1 MRYVM
6 ETEISIRP
14 SRDIRTNY
22 AEISKLC
29 RRHPVAVTV
38 NGREDTILMSHE
50 QFNRMQLELN
60 DLKERLRMYSTLA
73 DAADDVKNGRTYPAD
88 EIFSEIISGLKK

>member
-1 MRYVM
+1 
-6 ETEISIRP
+6 
-14 SRDIRTNY
+14 
-22 AEISKLC
+22 
-29 RRHPVAVTV
+29 
-38 NGREDTILMSHE
+38 MSHE

-88 EIFSEIISGLKK
+88 EVFSEIISGLKK